1 MRLFVQFATLTT
13 TLILTGCAHKG
24 TNPIDPYEP
33 MNRKVH
39 KFNMALDS
47 IVLKPS
53 AKLYKAVLP
62 AKVRVGINNAYN
74 NVLMVPTA
82 ANDLLQGDWR
92 FAIKDSWRF
101 LINSTLGVAGIFDV
115 ANQAFSLRPHYNDL
129 GLTFAKWGDKNSPYI
144 VIPFLG
150 PSTIRDGMSLPFDYL
165 LSPYPYLPGAA
176 ALTAI
181 AAVRY
186 VDLRSQLLETDRLL
200 DEALDKYSFI
210 RDAYLQH
217 RNFLIN
223 GEQQANVHD
232 SLYVDEG
239 SASDYV
245 DAPPTKAEQP
255 VKKKIS

>member
-1 MRLFVQFATLTT
+1 MRLDFRFATLTT
-13 TLILTGCAHKG
+13 AIILSGCSHKG

-39 KFNMALDS
+39 RFNMALDS
-47 IVLKPS
+47 IALKPA
-53 AKLYKAVLP
+53 AKVYKRVLP
-62 AKVRVGINNAYN
+62 SKIRMGINNVFN
-74 NVLMVPTA
+74 NVLMLPTA
-82 ANDLLQGDWR
+82 ANDVFQGDWR

-101 LINSTLGVAGIFDV
+101 LINSTFGVAGIFDV
-115 ANQAFSLRPHYNDL
+115 ADKAFSLPPHYNDL
-129 GLTFAKWGDKNSPYI
+129 GLTFAKWGDKKSPYI

-150 PSTIRDGMSLPFDYL
+150 PSTIRDGMSIPFDYML
-165 LSPYPYLPGAA
+165 TPYPYLPGAA
-176 ALTAI
+176 ALTAL

-186 VDLRSQLLETDRLL
+186 VDLRSQLLESERYL

-223 GEQQANVHD
+223 GEQQENVND

-239 SASDYV
+239 SVSDYI
-245 DAPPTKAEQP
+245 DEEPAKLGKP
-255 VKKKIS
+255 KKPA